1 MKIIAWSH
9 NNEPNYQA
17 EVRAFAKLYFSGHVL
32 CFRNSQF
39 FRAGEIEKADV
50 IICKEDQTEIILE
63 YQRAKENAKSG
74 FDPHILTAINAAPP
88 FTVPDPKEET
98 KKKPKFE
105 DLESPDLG
113 FMPQAQGPA
122 LQASGEKTE
131 TGTLETGSL
140 SAQLSS
146 VLGDLGE
153 SGPADSPPS
162 TPAATPVE
170 EPKKQGKKKKSK
182 GAAK

>member
-17 EVRAFAKLYFSGHVL
+17 EVRAFAKLYFSGHTL

-50 IICKEDQTEIILE
+50 VICKEDQPEIIEE
-63 YQRAKENAKSG
+63 YQRAKANAKSG
-74 FDPHILTAINAAPP
+74 FDPHILTAINSAPP
-88 FTVPDPKEET
+88 FSVPDPREET
-98 KKKPKFE
+98 KKKKEE

-113 FMPQAQGPA
+113 FIPNQGPA
-122 LQASGEKTE
+122 LPASVEKTE
-131 TGTLETGSL
+131 SGTLETGSL
-140 SAQLSS
+140 SASLSS

-153 SGPADSPPS
+153 QV
-162 TPAATPVE
+162 PAAPPASNAPPAE
-170 EPKKQGKKKKSK
+170 APKKEAKKKKSK